1 MKQAVVRLLITVV
14 AFASIICTPTYA
26 YFCPCCNDT
35 SLPGCFEEAETL
47 CNEVVSYGNFSCTQD
62 NTSDRIKETQPRS
75 FLNLPKFPR
84 IYQTLR

>member
-35 SLPGCFEEAETL
+35 ALPGCFEEAETL
-47 CNEVVSYGNFSCTQD
+47 CNEVVSYGNFNCAQEAAQYNLCMAAEGYVAT
-62 NTSDRIKETQPRS
+62 ETC
-75 FLNLPKFPR
+75 NN
-84 IYQTLR
+84 